1 MTGRE
6 DTKSLK
12 RKPTRKEEARKKG
25 ENLRHTHTPTPISL
39 SFPCHHLHHPPQTSF
54 SIFSL
59 SFFPPIFLPLL
70 RFSPEWRV
78 LRHRRVCIASLFQA
92 RVPRLLFPRSP
103 HRLLLRPSC
112 PSSRGFIHTIFDVAV
127 SSYPLARHPSPL
139 LFSLPFPSPPTVPF
153 RFIPLRARPSLS
165 LGARTDARGDVPFY
179 FIRGYE
185 FFHPRRTGVSLA
197 PTAPSSRGE
206 SQDGTRGLA
215 FVDEGRDVADGQS
228 IFFFFY
234 FFLPFFENFLFL
246 LVIESIPLE
255 CRFSSERGDL
265 SGKVNWYCVKIEER
279 TSSSR
284 SM

>member
-92 RVPRLLFPRSP
+92 RVPCLLFPRSP

-112 PSSRGFIHTIFDVAV
+112 PSSPFYTHHFRRGRLVV
-127 SSYPLARHPSPL
+127 STRETPLPPPFFSSFPFSPHCSVSLHPPPCSPL
-139 LFSLPFPSPPTVPF
+139 SVSG
-153 RFIPLRARPSLS
+153 RA
-165 LGARTDARGDVPFY
+165 
-179 FIRGYE
+179 
-185 FFHPRRTGVSLA
+185 HRRTGRRPV
-197 PTAPSSRGE
+197 
-206 SQDGTRGLA
+206 
-215 FVDEGRDVADGQS
+215 
-228 IFFFFY
+228 
-234 FFLPFFENFLFL
+234 L
-246 LVIESIPLE
+246 LH
-255 CRFSSERGDL
+255 
-265 SGKVNWYCVKIEER
+265 
-279 TSSSR
+279 
-284 SM
+284 

>member
-12 RKPTRKEEARKKG
+12 RKPTRKQGRKGKIFDTRTHPPPSRSPFRAIISTTLPKLRSPYSPSRSSLPSSFLSFDSLPNEG
-25 ENLRHTHTPTPISL
+25 CFVTVECVSRLSFKHVYLAFFSRVRHTVS
-39 SFPCHHLHHPPQTSF
+39 SFARPVLPP
-54 SIFSL
+54 
-59 SFFPPIFLPLL
+59 
-70 RFSPEWRV
+70 R
-78 LRHRRVCIASLFQA
+78 
-92 RVPRLLFPRSP
+92 
-103 HRLLLRPSC
+103 
-112 PSSRGFIHTIFDVAV
+112 FIHTIFDVAV